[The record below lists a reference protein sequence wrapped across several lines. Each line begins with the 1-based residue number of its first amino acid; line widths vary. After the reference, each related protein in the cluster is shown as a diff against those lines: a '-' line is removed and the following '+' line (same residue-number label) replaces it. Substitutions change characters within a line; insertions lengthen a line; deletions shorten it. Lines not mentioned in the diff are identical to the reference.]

1 MSCRS
6 VVSPGCP
13 EYGVLDSWSRREF
26 LRVGALSAFGLSLPQ
41 LFRAE
46 AQASAYG
53 ETVRPRAKA
62 CILVFLSGG
71 PSHYE
76 TFDPKPEAPTEYRTI
91 FGVVQTPIP
100 GVYLCEHLS
109 RLARLAN
116 RFALVR
122 SMSHKFTGH
131 FGGHRYVLTGHFA
144 PGNPDQPAR
153 PDDKPGLA
161 SLAAKFL
168 ARRNI
173 AMPPTFMLPWV
184 ATDQGSGAS
193 GGMLAGTLGKQC
205 DPVVIEADMNSLKD
219 PNQPPVFRVPEFA
232 LQPDVTPQRLT
243 ERRSLLQIV
252 DQARQE
258 LAQQAA
264 LADMDTFYRKAF
276 ELLTSNQIREA
287 FDLDKEPAK
296 LREEYGLNA
305 FGQSCLLARR
315 LIERQARFVQ
325 INFSRNVTQDR
336 YGWDTHNKG
345 RETLK
350 DHLLPKLD
358 AGLSTLLTDL
368 ESRGLLQETLVVAMG
383 EFGRT
388 PRVKPD
394 GGRDHWPQC
403 YSILLAGGGIHGGL
417 VYGSSDKHGA
427 YPASDPVEPRQIIL
441 TVLTLLGIPTAM
453 PDPQGRVVPLFDG
466 YHPVE
471 RLYS

>member
-1 MSCRS
+1 MSHAS
-6 VVSPGCP
+6 KPVGCA
-13 EYGVLDSWSRREF
+13 GFASLAAWSRREF
-26 LRVGALSAFGLSLPQ
+26 LRVGALSAFGVSLPQ
-41 LFRAE
+41 LFRAQ
-46 AQASAYG
+46 AQASAGYG
-53 ETVRPRAKA
+53 ESRPARAKA

-76 TFDPKPEAPTEYRTI
+76 TFDPKPDAPSEYRTI
-91 FGVVQTPIP
+91 FGVAQTPIP

-109 RLARLAN
+109 RLAGLAN

-131 FGGHRYVLTGHFA
+131 FGGHRYVLTGYA
-144 PGNPDQPAR
+144 AIGNPDQPAR

-168 ARRNI
+168 ARRNV
-173 AMPPTFMLPWV
+173 AMPPSFMLPWV

-193 GGMLAGTLGKQC
+193 GGMLAGTLGRQY
-205 DPVVIEADMNSLKD
+205 DPIRIEADMNTLKN
-219 PNQPPVFRVPEFA
+219 PKQPPVFRIPEFA
-232 LQPDVTPQRLT
+232 LQPDITPERLAS
-243 ERRSLLQIV
+243 RRHLLDIV
-252 DQARQE
+252 DQTRRQ
-258 LAQQAA
+258 LAEEAP
-264 LADMDTFYRKAF
+264 LADMDIFYRKAF
-276 ELLTSNQIREA
+276 ELLTSEKIREA

-296 LREEYGLNA
+296 LRETYGLNA

-325 INFSRNVTQDR
+325 INFSRNVTQDG

-345 RETLK
+345 REALK

-358 AGLSTLLTDL
+358 AGLSTLLSDL

-427 YPASDPVEPRQIIL
+427 YPANDPVEPRQILL
-441 TVLTLLGIPTAM
+441 TVLTLLGIPTAI
-453 PDPQGRVVPLFDG
+453 PDQQGRVVPLFEG
-466 YHPVE
+466 FHPVE
-471 RLYS
+471 RLYG